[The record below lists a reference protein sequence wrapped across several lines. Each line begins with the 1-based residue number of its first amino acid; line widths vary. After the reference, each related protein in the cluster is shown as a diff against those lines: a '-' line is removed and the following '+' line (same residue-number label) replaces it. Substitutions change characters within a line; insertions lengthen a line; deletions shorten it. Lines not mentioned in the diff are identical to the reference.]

1 MPDVRIEESS
11 HLMVVTLDR
20 ASHKNAITDA
30 MYGDIAAALTRARA
44 DPQVHAV
51 LLTAEGPDF
60 CAGNDIQMF
69 LDATTGEKD
78 IFDSNVEHFLTALST
93 FPKPLIAAV
102 RGNAIGVGVTMLL
115 HCDLIYVAEDARL
128 KLPFIDL
135 GLVPEAGSAR
145 LLPALVGHP
154 RAFAIFALGEAFSG
168 RTAVELG
175 LANSALPQHEVV
187 AAALA
192 AAQSLVRKSPAA
204 LAATKALMRDA
215 PAIQAALAADRA
227 AFLERLASPEAAAAL
242 AAFVNRRR
250 GPRAGPETES

>member
-1 MPDVRIEESS
+1 MTDVRVKESS
-11 HLMVVTLDR
+11 HLMVITFDR

-30 MYGDIAAALTRARA
+30 MYGDIAEALTRARA
-44 DPQVHAV
+44 DPQIRVV

-60 CAGNDIQMF
+60 CAGNDIRMF
-69 LDATTGEKD
+69 LDAATGGKD
-78 IFDSNVEHFLTALST
+78 IFDSNVERFLTALST
-93 FPKPLIAAV
+93 FPKPLVAAV

-115 HCDLIYVAEDARL
+115 HCDLIYVAEDAKL
-128 KLPFIDL
+128 KLPFVDL

-154 RAFAIFALGEAFSG
+154 RAFAIFALGEALSG
-168 RTAVELG
+168 KTAVELG

-192 AAQSLVRKSPAA
+192 AAESLVQKSPAA
-204 LAATKALMRDA
+204 LAATKTLMRDA
-215 PAIQAALAADRA
+215 AALRAALAADRA

-242 AAFVNRRR
+242 AAFADRKR
-250 GPRAGPETES
+250 GPRSGPATTS